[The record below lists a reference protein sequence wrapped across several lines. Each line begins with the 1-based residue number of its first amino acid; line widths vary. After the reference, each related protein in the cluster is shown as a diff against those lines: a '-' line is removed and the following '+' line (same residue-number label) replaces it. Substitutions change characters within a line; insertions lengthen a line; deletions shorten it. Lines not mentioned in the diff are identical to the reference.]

1 MTLIV
6 GNVVD
11 VGLRG
16 LDGALRV
23 WAWFRPEE
31 VGLIAPYRREW
42 EIRQGEIEP
51 GVDVVP
57 GPAVVEVDCGPD
69 AYTSV
74 EVTVPDAES
83 VSLKDLFEQVYA
95 YTPPV
100 VSEAYAERLRAEV
113 AAVAAEESAGVA
125 LGAERGARAAESG
138 AALSAATLSARVEQ
152 PGQDILYTS
161 DGKPYFADPA
171 QIENVPLR
179 VDTSVG
185 TRVMLGDTMLKG
197 DTGWRDIG
205 ALLINGWALSA
216 TGGGLWVRRVNDVV
230 MFEGSING
238 MESTD
243 SRIAN
248 IPVGL
253 RPGRP
258 AGGIGYI
265 PAFSN
270 SGTTITGWPIEYHRQ
285 WAAFR
290 WHNEAERT
298 RSSIVR
304 FALTALTTDNWP
316 TSLPGVP
323 A

>member
-42 EIRQGEIEP
+42 EIRQGEIES

-95 YTPPV
+95 YTPAV

-125 LGAERGARAAESG
+125 LGAERGALTAEQR

-179 VDTSVG
+179 VDRSVG
-185 TRVMLGDTMLKG
+185 TRVMLGNQMIYG
-197 DTGWRDIG
+197 DTG
-205 ALLINGWALSA
+205 
-216 TGGGLWVRRVNDVV
+216 VRRLGATESLNGAALNVARVYRQGNLVHLYLDVAV
-230 MFEGSING
+230 TDWVSGDSFMVIPIGFRPSWGHLLPQGYQTTAPDVTTTGSELKMHYNG
-238 MESTD
+238 T
-243 SRIAN
+243 N
-248 IPVGL
+248 VGF
-253 RPGRP
+253 RFMYTWHT
-258 AGGIGYI
+258 AD
-265 PAFSN
+265 
-270 SGTTITGWPIEYHRQ
+270 GWP
-285 WAAFR
+285 
-290 WHNEAERT
+290 
-298 RSSIVR
+298 V
-304 FALTALTTDNWP
+304 
-316 TSLPGVP
+316 SLPGVP
-323 A
+323 G